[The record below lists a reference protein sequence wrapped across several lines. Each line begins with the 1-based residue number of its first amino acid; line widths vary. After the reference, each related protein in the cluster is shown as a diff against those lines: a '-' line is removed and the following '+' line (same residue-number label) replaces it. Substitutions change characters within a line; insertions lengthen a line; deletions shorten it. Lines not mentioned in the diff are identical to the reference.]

1 MSQGEQLPD
10 NLVSYTEFHIHLC
23 AVHTYYSIQDL
34 MKLFECGIHVQNK
47 DDLMHK
53 LEDYDNTLK
62 QNIELETRLKT
73 LELERNRLNVE
84 ISKVKMKLND
94 FK

>member
-1 MSQGEQLPD
+1 
-10 NLVSYTEFHIHLC
+10 
-23 AVHTYYSIQDL
+23 
-34 MKLFECGIHVQNK
+34 
-47 DDLMHK
+47 MHK

-84 ISKVKMKLND
+84 ITKVKMKLND